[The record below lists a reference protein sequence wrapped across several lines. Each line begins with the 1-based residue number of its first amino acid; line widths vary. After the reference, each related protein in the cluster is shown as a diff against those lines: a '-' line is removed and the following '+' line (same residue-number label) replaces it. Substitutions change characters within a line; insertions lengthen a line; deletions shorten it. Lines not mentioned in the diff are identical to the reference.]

1 MKPDPHCAPYP
12 SISIVTCSYQQA
24 RFLDATMRSVLA
36 QHYPALEYI
45 VVDGGSDDGSKDI
58 IERHAHRLA
67 WWVSEPDGGQTDA
80 LIKGFAHARGEICGW
95 LCSDD
100 LLLPNALQRVGEY
113 FRDHPEV
120 DAVFGDSL
128 WIDANGAPLKPKRE
142 MPFNRFVFLHGYNYV
157 PQPSTFWRRRLYEQV
172 GGLTPGFDVAM
183 DNDLWEKFS
192 RHSRI
197 AHMPAYLSCMRYYLE
212 QKTTAPHMR
221 QRGTHEG
228 NSVMLRGSTLARAAA
243 RQPLLKPALQVAARI
258 MRVAQK
264 AVAGGY
270 TARVPD
276 ELLPWLKAHATDE
289 R

>member
-1 MKPDPHCAPYP
+1 MSTHPT
-12 SISIVTCSYQQA
+12 ISIVTCSYQQA

-36 QHYPALEYI
+36 QQYPALEYI
-45 VVDGGSDDGSKDI
+45 VVDGGSDDGSKAI
-58 IERHAHRLA
+58 IERHAGELA
-67 WWVSEPDGGQTDA
+67 WWVSEPDRGQTDA
-80 LIKGFAHARGEICGW
+80 LTKGFARAHGEICGW

-100 LLLPNALQRVGEY
+100 LLLPQALHRIGAY

-120 DAVFGDSL
+120 DVVFGDAL
-128 WIDANGAPLKPKRE
+128 WIDASGALIKPKRE

-157 PQPSTFWRRRLYEQV
+157 PQPSTFWRRSLYEQV
-172 GGLTPGFDVAM
+172 GGLTPGFDIAM

-221 QRGTHEG
+221 QRGHQEG
-228 NSVMLRGSTLARAAA
+228 TSVMLRGSQLARACVG
-243 RQPLLKPALQVAARI
+243 RPLLGSALRVAARAT
-258 MRVAQK
+258 RVVQK
-264 AVAGGY
+264 AAAGGY
-270 TARVPD
+270 TARAPN